1 MVDMKYVN
9 SVWRPLKKQSVTNRK
24 QKIYIS
30 SENKRH
36 AQEGSCLETG
46 FFWNT
51 KGAIQSRGGKMCL
64 QTLFTCLFCS
74 QHCRWGLLVEL
85 LASQY
90 PMNLHTMWNQ
100 LKRKWI
106 FKQDDNDW
114 KYIIH
119 TLNKHN
125 RCKKKKS
132 CRLYLNSERRRQRL
146 IQISSR
152 VLPHDSWGDHGAVWK
167 KTLMT
172 RVSLPHTSI

>member
-1 MVDMKYVN
+1 MFHELLNALIFDPQKKIFGTALDNCANDGFSWKQMVDMKYVN
-9 SVWRPLKKQSVTNRK
+9 SVWRPLKKQSVNHRK

-125 RCKKKKS
+125 RCKK
-132 CRLYLNSERRRQRL
+132 
-146 IQISSR
+146 
-152 VLPHDSWGDHGAVWK
+152 
-167 KTLMT
+167 
-172 RVSLPHTSI
+172 